1 MRVGEGDLVRY
12 VPLDPDD
19 GEDAC
24 DGGDDLGVGV
34 VREGASF
41 GWLVDFADTVGLL
54 WCAEEELELAAEPGE
69 RAPAGAPVDTLM
81 AGPAAGTLSG

>member
-1 MRVGEGDLVRY
+1 MGEGDLVRY
-12 VPLDPDD
+12 VPPDPGD

-34 VREGASF
+34 VREVGSF

-54 WCAEEELELAAEPGE
+54 WCAEDELELAAEPGE
-69 RAPAGAPVDTLM
+69 RAPAGAPAGTPT
-81 AGPAAGTLSG
+81 AGPAAGTLPG